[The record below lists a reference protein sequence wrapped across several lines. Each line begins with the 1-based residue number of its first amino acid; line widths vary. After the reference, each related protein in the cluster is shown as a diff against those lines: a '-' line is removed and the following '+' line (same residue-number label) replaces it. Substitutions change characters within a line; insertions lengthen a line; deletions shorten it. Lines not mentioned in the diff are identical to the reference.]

1 MPEIITWRILGTS
14 LQKTS
19 KDDRSDPNVALAHSR
34 SSSQGCSSRSLS
46 RTKKGSEA
54 SRVQNRSNWRCPSE
68 LRHAGTRLP
77 LDGTGRGPAPPSS
90 EAPSSDASVIS
101 ASAATGRST
110 ARSATASAAAGAS
123 RQHVWWA
130 RGHGRADSL
139 PQRDGRL
146 DRRAGLGSSL
156 HGNWCRLSPPLWGIL
171 RGGQLAGEARR
182 GTGCGSRRRL
192 EDLPG
197 SQIGRTM
204 TPLAKEKRKV
214 RVGTYKGGA
223 GTKTS

>member
-1 MPEIITWRILGTS
+1 M
-14 LQKTS
+14 
-19 KDDRSDPNVALAHSR
+19 
-34 SSSQGCSSRSLS
+34 
-46 RTKKGSEA
+46 
-54 SRVQNRSNWRCPSE
+54 E
-68 LRHAGTRLP
+68 LVPRLLLP
-77 LDGTGRGPAPPSS
+77 LIIKNEEGFRGLTGPEPEQLAPPLGAPPCRDKAAARRDGSRFRAPS
-90 EAPSSDASVIS
+90 FEAPSSDASAVS

-110 ARSATASAAAGAS
+110 ADGNGFGSS
-123 RQHVWWA
+123 RRQRRRHVWWA
-130 RGHGRADSL
+130 RGHGRASRL

-156 HGNWCRLSPPLWGIL
+156 HGNWCRLSPPLWGVL
-171 RGGQLAGEARR
+171 REGQLAGEARR

-197 SQIGRTM
+197 SQIGRAM